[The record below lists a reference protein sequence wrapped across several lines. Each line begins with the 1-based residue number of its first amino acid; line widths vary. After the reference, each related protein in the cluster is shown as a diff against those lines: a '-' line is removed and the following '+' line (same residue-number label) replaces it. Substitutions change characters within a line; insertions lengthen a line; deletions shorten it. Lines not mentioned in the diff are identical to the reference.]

1 MANELTRDGWILW
14 EYAFEN
20 PRNYWDAIELD
31 SHKNLVLKVAK
42 CLKDNGYDVEIS
54 FIDLPEHSHI
64 VAVTKCLKGI
74 YGSSHDYDEYYYF
87 DHRNPTRTILSDA
100 VIEVL
105 DQEFPREEDWALFVS
120 CEDCDEGEELGAD
133 DPRHHF
139 DLFEFDMDTETFT
152 CKKCGKVAQQ
162 EYYDHSKEGD

>member
-1 MANELTRDGWILW
+1 MDEELVW
-14 EYAFEN
+14 EDAFYNQVSPLLVGKEVLVGKVGEFFKSKGYDFD
-20 PRNYWDAIELD
+20 RNYTRI
-31 SHKNLVLKVAK
+31 
-42 CLKDNGYDVEIS
+42 IS
-54 FIDLPEHSHI
+54 VSR
-64 VAVTKCLKGI
+64 CLKGVVDE
-74 YGSSHDYDEYYYF
+74 SHDYDEYYYL
-87 DHRNPTRTILSDA
+87 DGNNPRTVLSDYL
-100 VIEVL
+100 IEAL

-152 CKKCGKVAQQ
+152 CKQCGKVAQQ

>member
-1 MANELTRDGWILW
+1 MMDEDEDMNW

-20 PRNYWDAIELD
+20 PRNYWDASVGSSTIDID
-31 SHKNLVLKVAK
+31 SHKNLVLKVER
-42 CLKDNGYDVEIS
+42 CLKDNGYDVSIY
-54 FIDLPEHSHI
+54 HSHI
-64 VAVTKCLKGI
+64 TAVSKCLKGI
-74 YGSSHDYDEYYYF
+74 YDASHDYDEYYYL
-87 DHRNPTRTILSDA
+87 DGNNPRTILSDA

-105 DQEFPREEDWALFVS
+105 DQKFPREEDWALFVS

-152 CKKCGKVAQQ
+152 CKQCGKVAQQ